1 MKRIYLIMSLVVL
14 VSMFTSCE
22 KFLTRDPQ
30 DKQTNDTFW
39 QSEVSLR
46 SYAQDFYSDFFRGY
60 DADYQVFG
68 RFSTGD
74 DYVDDFITIGGGYTV
89 FPVSN
94 IDGYNNYH
102 SYGWS
107 AMYGDIYK
115 ANVMIEKIPTMK
127 SLSTE
132 AANHWMGVAK
142 FFRAMAYSQLLKT
155 YGGCPY
161 FEKVTD
167 PADADVL
174 YKDRDKYST
183 VAANVLADYQF
194 AIDNMRADD
203 GKRQVNK
210 YVAGAYM
217 SRDMLYHGT
226 WMKYHE
232 NASSTETNP
241 LFQGAIAG
249 AKVVKAG
256 PYAIGNTYN
265 ALFSV
270 DDLAGNPEVIFY
282 REYTYGLQSNSVGIY
297 GRREDARGGVT
308 EDAIEAYLCAD
319 GLPIG
324 QSPLYKNIKN
334 NNILE
339 GALLNRDPRIYET
352 MADSL
357 RIMGAI
363 AKKNGNYTVP
373 FEGKSPTGFC
383 CKKFVNEEWYLT
395 NSPFV
400 SGTGQSPADAP
411 VMRYAEV
418 LLNYAEAAYE
428 SGSLNQGVLD
438 ETINLIRKR
447 NLGSHACLPS
457 MVLAGGAITAN
468 GVAINDPAR
477 DQSVDP
483 VLWEIRRERRI
494 EMMQEGRRCED
505 LRRWAKF
512 SYLNSEDKNGNPSMS
527 FLGAFI
533 DLNGEKYSG
542 IEPTSIQ
549 LFDPSDPTNT
559 APSKGYLKYGYRKG
573 MRVFDN
579 DKYYLKAIPVSE
591 IVKYKDK
598 GYKLTQNPGWE

>member
-1 MKRIYLIMSLVVL
+1 MSLVVL

-39 QSEVSLR
+39 QSEASLR

-102 SYGWS
+102 SFGWS

-115 ANVMIEKIPTMK
+115 ANVMIEKIPTMTN
-127 SLSTE
+127 LSTE

-142 FFRAMAYSQLLKT
+142 FFRAMAYSQLIKT

-161 FEKVTD
+161 FDKVTD
-167 PADADVL
+167 PANADVL
-174 YKDRDKYST
+174 YKDRDSYIT
-183 VAANVLADYQF
+183 VAKNVLADYQF
-194 AIDNMRADD
+194 AIDNMRPDD
-203 GKRQVNK
+203 GKLQVNK

-232 NASSTETNP
+232 KASDTDCKD
-241 LFQGAIAG
+241 LFNGAING

-256 PYAIGNTYN
+256 PYAIGNEYN
-265 ALFSV
+265 ALFSI

-282 REYTYGLQSNSVGIY
+282 REYTYGVQSNSVGIY

-339 GALLNRDPRIYET
+339 GALLNRDPRMYET
-352 MADSL
+352 MVDSL
-357 RIMGAI
+357 RILGAI
-363 AKKNGNYTVP
+363 AKTDGSYTVP

-395 NSPFV
+395 NSPYV

-428 SGSLNQGVLD
+428 SGALNQTVLD
-438 ETINLIRKR
+438 ETINVIRTRKFKK
-447 NLGSHACLPS
+447 NDKETYPCLPP
-457 MVLAGGAITAN
+457 MVLANGSITAN

-477 DQSVDP
+477 DLEVDP
-483 VLWEIRRERRI
+483 VLWEIRRERRV

-512 SYLNSEDKNGNPSMS
+512 SYLNSEDKNGNPAMS

-533 DLNGEKYSG
+533 DLNGEKYKG
-542 IEPTSIQ
+542 IDPTSIQ
-549 LFDPSDPTNT
+549 LFDPSDPTN
-559 APSKGYLKYGYRKG
+559 ASPSKGYLKYGYRKG
-573 MRVFDN
+573 MRVFN
-579 DKYYLKAIPVSE
+579 SDKYYLKAIPVSE
-591 IVKYKDK
+591 VVKYKDK
-598 GYKLTQNPGWE
+598 GYTLTQNPGWEN